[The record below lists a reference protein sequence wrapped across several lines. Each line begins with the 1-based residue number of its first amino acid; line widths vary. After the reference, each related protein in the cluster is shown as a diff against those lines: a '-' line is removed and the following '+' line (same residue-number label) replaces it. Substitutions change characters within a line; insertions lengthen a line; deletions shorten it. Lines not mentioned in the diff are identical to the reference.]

1 MYTCTVT
8 SAVRN
13 QFEMY
18 TVCVYYIV
26 YTFKPWKLK
35 SHGLTNNSQPASNW
49 LAGFFP
55 RTLEVRISQ
64 PFQKLKICIKYCLVL
79 NYINLG
85 AYQSKVVLYLLSVQ
99 FVCSQMESFVKN
111 RRSHWWTL
119 QNIFAEQLTRTF
131 EVLVKGI
138 NPIHISTYFYKYIV
152 IAFAFYSIHITYNIC
167 ICILFDSNSA
177 KGLLWACLGCSE
189 GQNSFFVTPRLGANY
204 YLVRNTLKWV

>member
-1 MYTCTVT
+1 MSTFNFSNQLKTSLILCTLVLLT

-13 QFEMY
+13 QFEMC
-18 TVCVYYIV
+18 TVCVYCIV
-26 YTFKPWKLK
+26 YPFKPWKLK

-64 PFQKLKICIKYCLVL
+64 PFQKLKICTLYSKIIKFQVSCLVL

-131 EVLVKGI
+131 EVLV
-138 NPIHISTYFYKYIV
+138 
-152 IAFAFYSIHITYNIC
+152 ITDIY
-167 ICILFDSNSA
+167 
-177 KGLLWACLGCSE
+177 
-189 GQNSFFVTPRLGANY
+189 
-204 YLVRNTLKWV
+204 